1 MPFARRA
8 ATSLLLIMA
17 VTAVLRIAFA
27 WEEGRKIPRDELSV
41 AVFQTE
47 AGSIGRSLA
56 LGKGFSSPYARET
69 GPTAILP
76 PAYPLIVA
84 GVFKVFGIA
93 TASAFCAL
101 VFLNI
106 LFATLTCV
114 PLYRIGER
122 LGGAGLASGAAWL
135 WAVFPNGVVIPFE
148 WIWETSLSAF
158 LASVLLWFT
167 LKLPSSARARDWAL
181 YGLLWGL
188 ALMTNPTLGAALP
201 VLLGWAAWQAWRAH
215 RSAMLPAGMPAL
227 TVAVAI
233 LWCVPWTIRNFTQ
246 FHRFVPLRS
255 GFGFELYIGNNENY
269 DDRHVVWPP
278 PVTYQ
283 RELLRYIHMGEM
295 PFMDEEKR
303 KALAFILAHP
313 RVTCTLI
320 GKRIVEFWLGTA
332 TPITAFETHKS
343 PLERFV
349 LLCNVLLP
357 ALVVFGAVAL
367 LLKRRELAV
376 PLLAFPVLYP
386 LIYYLTHTSLRYRHA
401 IDPNL
406 CLLAAA
412 AIAGVVKL
420 VRQPERAVPPEQVA

>member
-1 MPFARRA
+1 MLFAPRA

-17 VTAVLRIAFA
+17 VTAVARIAFA
-27 WEEGRKIPRDELSV
+27 WEEGRKIPREELSA

-76 PAYPLIVA
+76 PVYPLIVA
-84 GVFKVFGIA
+84 GVFKIFGIA
-93 TASAFCAL
+93 TANAFRAL

-114 PLYRIGER
+114 PLYRVGER

-135 WAVFPNGVVIPFE
+135 WAVFPNGVMIPFE
-148 WIWETSLSAF
+148 WIWETSLSAL

-167 LKLPSSARARDWAL
+167 LKLASSARTRDWAL

-188 ALMTNPTLGAALP
+188 ALMTNPALGAALP
-201 VLLGWAAWQAWRAH
+201 VLLGWAAWGAWRAQ
-215 RSAMLPAGMPAL
+215 RSAMLRPGAPAL
-227 TVAVAI
+227 ALAVAI
-233 LWCVPWTIRNFTQ
+233 LCCVPWTIRNFTR

-269 DDRHVVWPP
+269 DDRRVVWPP

-283 RELLRYIHMGEM
+283 RELVRYIHMGEM

-303 KALAFILAHP
+303 KAFAFIAAHP
-313 RVTCTLI
+313 RVTCILI
-320 GKRIVEFWLGTA
+320 GKRVIEFWLGTA
-332 TPITAFETHKS
+332 APIAAFETHES
-343 PLERFV
+343 VLDRFV
-349 LLCNVLLP
+349 LLCNGLLP
-357 ALVVFGAVAL
+357 ALAVFGAVVL
-367 LLKRRELAV
+367 LLRRLELAV
-376 PLLAFPVLYP
+376 PLLAFPALYP

-412 AIAGVVKL
+412 AVAGMAKL
-420 VRQPERAVPPEQVA
+420 AWRPERAVLPQRVA